1 MPSHDW
7 PEPLIWPEDLPLI
20 RELLSDD
27 GVEELVPTLVRVLP
41 DGPPVV
47 WRKVIA
53 ELEQRLKRRHTGVR
67 IVLKSPPRLAR
78 SESTVHHFVGPPWRL
93 CPCHAGP
100 LTRRRP
106 FYRRSAPCL
115 GPTPTAAPL

>member
-27 GVEELVPTLVRVLP
+27 GVEELLPTLVCVLP

-47 WRKVIA
+47 
-53 ELEQRLKRRHTGVR
+53 
-67 IVLKSPPRLAR
+67 
-78 SESTVHHFVGPPWRL
+78 
-93 CPCHAGP
+93 
-100 LTRRRP
+100 
-106 FYRRSAPCL
+106 
-115 GPTPTAAPL
+115 